1 VDFERALNKI
11 GAQCLPYPEKGSTIG
26 DAIALFEK
34 EITAL
39 PDAIAQANKN
49 FLVYCLVG
57 VLKMLQGHAKC
68 RHIDGLGIIM
78 TSCDASILDE
88 VPDDIVKLS
97 ARIVKRW
104 WSSYGLSYVTKA
116 FRVESEVRL
125 LFPYYDIHE
134 LVVYFVCVLWCR
146 EKAVVEVRLKLL
158 MTWLVLR
165 HVPTMTTSYRKGTPR
180 LIGALL
186 EIKVM
191 ALLVILLRVTQ
202 NLLKAMTMRCDE
214 GFSVLRCNRR
224 FGLPII

>member
-26 DAIALFEK
+26 DAVTLFEK

-88 VPDDIVKLS
+88 VPDDIVAFCPHREEVVVFVWFVVCYQS
-97 ARIVKRW
+97 FPSRI
-104 WSSYGLSYVTKA
+104 GGEA
-116 FRVESEVRL
+116 FI
-125 LFPYYDIHE
+125 PI
-134 LVVYFVCVLWCR
+134 
-146 EKAVVEVRLKLL
+146 
-158 MTWLVLR
+158 LR
-165 HVPTMTTSYRKGTPR
+165 YS
-180 LIGALL
+180 
-186 EIKVM
+186 
-191 ALLVILLRVTQ
+191 
-202 NLLKAMTMRCDE
+202 
-214 GFSVLRCNRR
+214 
-224 FGLPII
+224 